1 MIPQEISTAL
11 QAKFPG
17 AILDSKLDGIID
29 PFLIVS
35 RERIRDVALYLRDGE
50 ELAFDSLM
58 CLSGVDH
65 TGEALHRLP
74 SPLNEMEPQDRAE
87 SERDCR

>member
-65 TGEALHRLP
+65 TGGSSP
-74 SPLNEMEPQDRAE
+74 SSTISTQ
-87 SERDCR
+87 